1 MKLHHCFL
9 NVTPQQIDSIPPE
22 DSLHFDL
29 TEDSKVLGN
38 VVSDPQGTILQ
49 FKNPNLTMFYGPH
62 NRYFTINRKDYWV
75 SAIQVNGF
83 MHNPITNETE
93 VYLEGKF
100 VSKEKSMA
108 FILNRDMTGHYIPSD
123 IIETLAK
130 G

>member
-9 NVTPQQIDSIPPE
+9 HITPQQIDSIPPS

-38 VVSDPQGTILQ
+38 VVSDTEGTIVQ
-49 FKNPNLTMFYGPH
+49 FKNPNLALFYGPH
-62 NRYFTINRKDYWV
+62 NRYFTINKKDYWV
-75 SAIQVNGF
+75 SAIRVNAF
-83 MHNPITNETE
+83 MHNPVTNETE
-93 VYLEGKF
+93 VYLEGRF

-108 FILNRDMTGHYIPSD
+108 FILNRDMVGHYLPSD